1 MSKREHVRD
10 YITLSDCYDR
20 LNAALFGSGLGGC
33 VLTFEDKGQHFG
45 YYRPEGFVARDGAKR
60 KDEICLNPR
69 HFLTNSGDLE
79 LLQTL
84 AHEMCHQWQEHCGTP
99 SRSNYHNRE
108 WAAKMRLIG
117 LVPSSTGKPGGR
129 ETGQTMADYPQE
141 GGIFLAAAGAIL
153 KDKELITYYKREA
166 FRLRASQS
174 VSPGDSSDAESP
186 ASLQEAV
193 AAFTVSEG
201 GDGLAAAKPERPSKM
216 KFKYTCPE
224 CQAKAWGK
232 DGLKLIC
239 GTCWDGSAPVYLD
252 RS

>member
-1 MSKREHVRD
+1 MSEREHVRD

-20 LNAALFGSGLGGC
+20 LNAALFGGGLGGC

-45 YYRPEGFVARDGAKR
+45 YYKPDGFVARDGAAR

-84 AHEMCHQWQEHCGTP
+84 AHEMCHQWQQHFGTP

-108 WAAKMRLIG
+108 WAMKMHSVG

-129 ETGQTMADYPQE
+129 ETGQSMADYPQE
-141 GGIFLAAAGAIL
+141 GGIFLEAAGAIL
-153 KDKELITYYKREA
+153 KDRELITYYKREA

-174 VSPGDSSDAESP
+174 VSLDETPDAENP
-186 ASLQEAV
+186 ETLLQAV
-193 AAFTVSEG
+193 ATFTVSEG
-201 GDGLAAAKPERPSKM
+201 GGGVIPAKPKPPSKL
-216 KFKYTCPE
+216 KYSCPD
-224 CQAKAWGK
+224 CHANAWGK
-232 DGLKLIC
+232 PGLDLIC
-239 GTCWDGSAPVYLD
+239 GACWDGKDPVRLVPA
-252 RS
+252 